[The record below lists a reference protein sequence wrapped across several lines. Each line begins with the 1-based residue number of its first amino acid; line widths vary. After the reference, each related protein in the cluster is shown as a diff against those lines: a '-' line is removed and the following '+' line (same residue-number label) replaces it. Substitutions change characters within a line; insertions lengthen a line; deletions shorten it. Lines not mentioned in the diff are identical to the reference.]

1 MKSGQWIELD
11 IANLAEEIEDIGKS
25 LKRELESHL
34 KVLLVHLLKWK
45 YQPELRGNSWLYRIE
60 EQAFPVLMLA
70 SPLASRI
77 SGTNLVADG
86 ALTRGVQF

>member
-1 MKSGQWIELD
+1 MGT
-11 IANLAEEIEDIGKS
+11 
-25 LKRELESHL
+25 
-34 KVLLVHLLKWK
+34 V
-45 YQPELRGNSWLYRIE
+45 E

>member
-1 MKSGQWIELD
+1 MVSKSSS
-11 IANLAEEIEDIGKS
+11 LAEKKIRANSVSPGNTYFPGGVWENIE
-25 LKRELESHL
+25 
-34 KVLLVHLLKWK
+34 
-45 YQPELRGNSWLYRIE
+45 QGNPDLFKLAMDFNPTGRMGTVE

>member
-1 MKSGQWIELD
+1 MVSKSSS
-11 IANLAEEIEDIGKS
+11 LAEKNIRASMVSPGNTYFPGGIWENIE
-25 LKRELESHL
+25 
-34 KVLLVHLLKWK
+34 
-45 YQPELRGNSWLYRIE
+45 RGNPDLFKLAIDLNPTGCMGTVE
-60 EQAFPVLMLA
+60 EQTFPVLMLA